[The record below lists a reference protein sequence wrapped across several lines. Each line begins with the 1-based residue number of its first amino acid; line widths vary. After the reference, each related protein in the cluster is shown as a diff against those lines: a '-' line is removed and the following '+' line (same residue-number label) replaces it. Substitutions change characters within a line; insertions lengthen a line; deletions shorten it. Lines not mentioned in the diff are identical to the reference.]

1 GTPERNPA
9 AEDAGLKKP
18 AMDYFKMLYAD
29 TALNGAIAPTRCGHA
44 FFGTS
49 SCLFA
54 TDAPFD
60 SEQGRGLIAN
70 TIEAVEALPISP
82 AARESWC
89 CAPHQPDSRPRRL
102 RRECT
107 RARHAAGGARGE
119 ASGMRPQGMSP
130 QLRHGAVRASL

>member
-1 GTPERNPA
+1 NLGFRQIFFGTPERNPA
-9 AEDAGLKKP
+9 AEDAGLKRP

-60 SEQGRGLIAN
+60 AEQGRGLIAN
-70 TIEAVEALPISP
+70 TIEALPISSAEREKIFVGNARALLKLP
-82 AARESWC
+82 AR
-89 CAPHQPDSRPRRL
+89 
-102 RRECT
+102 T
-107 RARHAAGGARGE
+107 AAQ
-119 ASGMRPQGMSP
+119 AS
-130 QLRHGAVRASL
+130 A